1 MLNFPRLINFH
12 LGQRLLKHRAFHRGI
27 VSGANVMLISG
38 DTSSPHPYRQQLH
51 PRDIQNS
58 NSLYEEE
65 EEDEA
70 WAMETT
76 EAMPDMR
83 TEPDT
88 PEPIT
93 TTAAT
98 PETTTKSTTTT
109 TTTTQS
115 TTTTKGPTLPAIEK
129 WTWNGNGFDQV
140 LEKLEIPLGKGD
152 FHEVLVTFNP
162 ELYSACIKSQ
172 P

>member
-1 MLNFPRLINFH
+1 MFYFSRTLNFL

-38 DTSSPHPYRQQLH
+38 DTSSPYPDTPAHRH
-51 PRDIQNS
+51 PRDVRIS
-58 NSLYEEE
+58 NS
-65 EEDEA
+65 EEDES
-70 WAMETT
+70 WAYETT

-88 PEPIT
+88 PEPTT
-93 TTAAT
+93 TTAA
-98 PETTTKSTTTT
+98 TTKSTTTT
-109 TTTTQS
+109 QTTTTQT
-115 TTTTKGPTLPAIEK
+115 TTTTKAPTLPAIEK

-162 ELYSACIKSQ
+162 ELYSACIKSE

>member
-1 MLNFPRLINFH
+1 MFYFARTLKFF

-38 DTSSPHPYRQQLH
+38 DTSSPHPFRPIH
-51 PRDIQNS
+51 PRDMQSRRAELVI
-58 NSLYEEE
+58 
-65 EEDEA
+65 DET
-70 WAMETT
+70 WDSEMT
-76 EAMPDMR
+76 EAMPDLR
-83 TEPDT
+83 TEPEA
-88 PEPIT
+88 PEET

-98 PETTTKSTTTT
+98 VETTTT
-109 TTTTQS
+109 TTTA
-115 TTTTKGPTLPAIEK
+115 TTTTTTPPPTLPAIEK

>member
-1 MLNFPRLINFH
+1 M
-12 LGQRLLKHRAFHRGI
+12 
-27 VSGANVMLISG
+27 G

-58 NSLYEEE
+58 NSLSEE

-70 WAMETT
+70 WVMETT

-88 PEPIT
+88 PEPLT

-109 TTTTQS
+109 TQT

-152 FHEVLVTFNP
+152 FHEVLVT
-162 ELYSACIKSQ
+162 
-172 P
+172 

>member
-1 MLNFPRLINFH
+1 MFYFSGTLNFL
-12 LGQRLLKHRAFHRGI
+12 LGQKLLKHRAFHRGI

-38 DTSSPHPYRQQLH
+38 DTSSPYPETRRQPLH
-51 PRDIQNS
+51 PRDIR
-58 NSLYEEE
+58 NSLSEEGSW
-65 EEDEA
+65 DY
-70 WAMETT
+70 ETT

-98 PETTTKSTTTT
+98 TTTKSTSTTQTTTEQTTT
-109 TTTTQS
+109 TT
-115 TTTTKGPTLPAIEK
+115 KAPTLPAIEK

-140 LEKLEIPLGKGD
+140 LEKLEIPMGKGD

-162 ELYSACIKSQ
+162 ELYSACIKSE

>member
-1 MLNFPRLINFH
+1 MFYFSRTLNFL

-38 DTSSPHPYRQQLH
+38 DTSSPYPDTTAHRH
-51 PRDIQNS
+51 PRDVRS
-58 NSLYEEE
+58 SKSLS

-70 WAMETT
+70 WSYETT

-98 PETTTKSTTTT
+98 TTTKSTTTT
-109 TTTTQS
+109 QTTTTQT
-115 TTTTKGPTLPAIEK
+115 TTTTKAPTLPAIEK

-162 ELYSACIKSQ
+162 ELYSACIKSE